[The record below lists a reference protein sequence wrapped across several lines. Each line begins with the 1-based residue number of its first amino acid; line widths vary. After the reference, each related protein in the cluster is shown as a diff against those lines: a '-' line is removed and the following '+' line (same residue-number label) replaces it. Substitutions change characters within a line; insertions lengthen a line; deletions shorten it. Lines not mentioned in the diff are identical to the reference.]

1 MSINDIAQDNVN
13 PPSVGN
19 EFDET
24 KFSEIEVD
32 DLFWPHAVNADD
44 NPAYRKISE
53 TEGGNTKTRISY
65 TFNQNQVVY
74 VRT

>member
-1 MSINDIAQDNVN
+1 MPVNDIAQDNVN
-13 PPSVGN
+13 PPSPGN

-24 KFSEIEVD
+24 KFSEIDID
-32 DLFWPHAVNADD
+32 DLFWTRSTNSND

-65 TFNQNQVVY
+65 TFNYNQVVY